1 MGIEWKKKD
10 LLGLETLSKEEIEMV
25 LETAKSFK
33 EVSTRDVKKVP
44 ALRGKTV
51 VSLFFEDST
60 RTRASFELAAKRLSA
75 DTINIAAKGSSLSK
89 GETILDMAKNMQ
101 AMNVNAIIVRHS
113 SSGVPKLLAEN
124 LEAAVINA
132 GDGCREHPTQALL
145 DMFTIKEKLGEI
157 KGKKVAII
165 GDILHSR
172 VARSNIWGL
181 TKLGAQVTVCGP
193 STLMPIGIEKLGVK
207 VTHSL
212 NECIAESDVLMLLR
226 IQLERQRDKFLPS
239 LREYAKEFGINKEK
253 LKKAKKNV
261 LIMHPGPT
269 NRGLELSADVAD
281 GEYSVILDQVTNGI
295 AIRMAIL
302 YLLLAGKAPTLAL
315 ARSVSRPNPPSA
327 DKRRERLS
335 TEGES

>member
-1 MGIEWKKKD
+1 MGLEWTKKD
-10 LLGLETLSKEEIEMV
+10 LLDLETLSKEEIELV

-89 GETILDMAKNMQ
+89 GETILDTAKNIQ
-101 AMNVNAIIVRHS
+101 AMNVDAIIVRHS
-113 SSGVPKLLAEN
+113 SSGVPGLLAQN
-124 LEAAVINA
+124 LEASVINA

-145 DMFTIKEKLGEI
+145 DMFTINEKLGEI

-165 GDILHSR
+165 GDVLHSR

-181 TKLGAQVTVCGP
+181 IKMGAQVTVCGP
-193 STLMPIGIEKLGVK
+193 STLMPIGIEKLGVQ
-207 VTHSL
+207 VTYDL
-212 NECIAESDVLMLLR
+212 NDCLAESDVLMLLR
-226 IQLERQRDKFLPS
+226 IQLERQKDKFLPS
-239 LREYAKEFGINKEK
+239 LREYAIEFGINREK
-253 LKKAKKNV
+253 LKKAKKSV

-302 YLLLAGKAPTLAL
+302 YLLLASKDVSKSGKGRVKSGITH
-315 ARSVSRPNPPSA
+315 
-327 DKRRERLS
+327 
-335 TEGES
+335 